1 MGLPKVNFLHSED
14 HDWVGIYVDGKLV
27 DEGHSFTP
35 EMVLEAIG
43 AKHQSLTM
51 DFEVADWGRC
61 PATYAEVEA
70 HLAAQG
76 EAIGQG

>member
-1 MGLPKVNFLHSED
+1 MATPKVNLLHSED

-43 AKHQSLTM
+43 VKHQSLDI
-51 DFEVADWGRC
+51 DFEAADWGRC
-61 PATYAEVEA
+61 PATYAEVETY
-70 HLAAQG
+70 LAAKSVAIEQG
-76 EAIGQG
+76 